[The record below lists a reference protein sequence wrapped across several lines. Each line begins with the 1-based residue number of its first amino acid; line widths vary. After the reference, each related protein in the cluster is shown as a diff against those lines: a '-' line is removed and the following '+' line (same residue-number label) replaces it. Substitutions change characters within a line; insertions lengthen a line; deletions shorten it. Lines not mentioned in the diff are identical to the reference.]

1 MKYHKALW
9 QSLSALAV
17 MAVFF
22 LHCFFIWII
31 NIRHRLLM
39 GNLGS

>member
-22 LHCFFIWII
+22 T
-31 NIRHRLLM
+31 LLFYM
-39 GNLGS
+39 DNKYQTPPPYGK